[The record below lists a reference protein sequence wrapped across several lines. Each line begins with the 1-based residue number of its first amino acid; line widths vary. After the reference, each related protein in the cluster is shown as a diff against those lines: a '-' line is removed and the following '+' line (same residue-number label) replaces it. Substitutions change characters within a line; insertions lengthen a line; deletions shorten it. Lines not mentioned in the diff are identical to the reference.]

1 MPSGLLTQIAPSGRF
16 DHSGA
21 FVGYSAW
28 ILRRCSNAC
37 ATSRSLVSHR
47 GGAQLL
53 DQPYL
58 DLRLLAHRGGEGK
71 LGVALRLERI
81 LG

>member
-1 MPSGLLTQIAPSGRF
+1 MGFCQSTFSQIAPSGRF

-21 FVGYSAW
+21 FVGY
-28 ILRRCSNAC
+28 
-37 ATSRSLVSHR
+37 
-47 GGAQLL
+47 
-53 DQPYL
+53 
-58 DLRLLAHRGGEGK
+58 LRLLAYRGGEGK